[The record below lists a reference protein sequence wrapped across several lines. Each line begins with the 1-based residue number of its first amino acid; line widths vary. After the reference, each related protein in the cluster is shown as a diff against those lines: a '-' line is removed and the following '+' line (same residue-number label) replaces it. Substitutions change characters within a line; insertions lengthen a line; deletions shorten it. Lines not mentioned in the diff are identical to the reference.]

1 MLLVILSCRMESSA
15 YYRNISFSN
24 SQATFHSFSERC
36 ETCHIAF
43 YPSTTHRNTFHTNM
57 TCMNQSDMSQIIQMN
72 DSSFGMVQRFPER
85 ELCELKFTPITCFC
99 NDSSLS
105 LISSLIAD
113 TIYDFFLGWWV
124 LCFLFFFHSLIKS
137 TLLAGKDLLCLNNEQ
152 NNTWSLVNSEFLFSC
167 LTRCRHFHI

>member
-72 DSSFGMVQRFPER
+72 DSSFGMVYRFPER
-85 ELCELKFTPITCFC
+85 ELCELKFTPITCFY

-105 LISSLIAD
+105 LVCSLIDDA
-113 TIYDFFLGWWV
+113 IYDFFLGWWI
-124 LCFLFFFHSLIKS
+124 LFFSI
-137 TLLAGKDLLCLNNEQ
+137 
-152 NNTWSLVNSEFLFSC
+152 VNKVDF
-167 LTRCRHFHI
+167 TCR